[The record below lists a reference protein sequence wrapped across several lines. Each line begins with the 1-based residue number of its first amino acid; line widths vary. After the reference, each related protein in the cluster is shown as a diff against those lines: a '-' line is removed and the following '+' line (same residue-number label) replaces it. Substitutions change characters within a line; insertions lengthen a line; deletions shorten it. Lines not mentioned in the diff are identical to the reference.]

1 MGSILGGPKVP
12 KPPVLAPAP
21 TKTNSED
28 VALKEDRIRRQK
40 ASGTSGNIISS
51 LRDSVSDSKASSSIS
66 KLLG

>member
-1 MGSILGGPKVP
+1 MGGFLAP
-12 KPPVLAPAP
+12 KPPAPPILAPAP

-28 VALKEDRIRRQK
+28 VAMKEERSRRQK

-51 LRDSVSDSKASSSIS
+51 LRDSVSDSKTSTSIS